1 MRQIIIR
8 GISLPGIFTDD
19 VFDKLDEHSF
29 EQMPSEKEV
38 RKFMKRLIDEHVEEI
53 KNRYYVYEMNLSIK
67 DGNNESCDD
76 LNMNDLKW
84 GILEGIDLILDSYEV
99 DQIN

>member
-1 MRQIIIR
+1 
-8 GISLPGIFTDD
+8 
-19 VFDKLDEHSF
+19 
-29 EQMPSEKEV
+29 
-38 RKFMKRLIDEHVEEI
+38 
-53 KNRYYVYEMNLSIK
+53 MNLSIK